1 MSRDQI
7 LALEKECEAL
17 RTGKQYEAAID
28 KAQEILK
35 LDPQFVRAHLA
46 LAVLYE
52 KVQKYQES
60 CQHAE
65 QACALEPS
73 DSFNF
78 AALSVTYQRAFEG
91 TRDPAFIE
99 KAEYAMARSRGM

>member
-1 MSRDQI
+1 MSREQI
-7 LALEKECEAL
+7 LALEKECETFRAA
-17 RTGKQYEAAID
+17 KQFEQAIEKAEA
-28 KAQEILK
+28 ILK
-35 LDPQFVRAHLA
+35 LDPNFVRAHLA
-46 LAVLYE
+46 LAVLFE

-60 CQHAE
+60 CRHAE
-65 QACALEPS
+65 RACELEPT

-91 TRDPAFIE
+91 TRDPVFIE